1 MNRIVKVT
9 VFVMTLLTLCSPQ
22 ARTVS
27 AHVSL
32 SSSKVKLI
40 NTGTKLL
47 ENGIEKDY
55 QAIHF
60 IDDND
65 PMFNDVFYY
74 LGVDEDLDRLMFE
87 KFPLLT
93 IGVTK
98 KYTDASLIPETIY
111 YHSFGYTGYI
121 PKVSLVKQTEEGLFE
136 VEYIGLVFRDGPV
149 DD

>member
-1 MNRIVKVT
+1 MKKIVRLIVIA
-9 VFVMTLLTLCSPQ
+9 VGLLTLWNPQ
-22 ARTVS
+22 ARIVS

-32 SSSKVKLI
+32 SPSKVELI

-47 ENGIEKDY
+47 ESGIEKDY

-65 PMFNDVFYY
+65 PMFNEVFYY

-93 IGVTK
+93 IGITK

-121 PKVSLVKQTEEGLFE
+121 PKVSQVKQTEEGLFE